1 MPGGNSPKSFQLE
14 KKFLHQMALLIKPPV
29 TAALKFGTF
38 SGRNGRLA
46 AAVMYIIN
54 QLAAVISAVGRDT
67 AVFYI
72 YMLRDRNGKVNVVAL
87 SLADHYADGI
97 AVCICGCMNLCAG
110 TAPAVPD
117 FSRGDCLSGRQR
129 CADGPGRWRHR
140 AIFPEVRHPC

>member
-1 MPGGNSPKSFQLE
+1 
-14 KKFLHQMALLIKPPV
+14 MALLIKPPV

-46 AAVMYIIN
+46 AAVIYIIN

-72 YMLRDRNGKVNVVAL
+72 YMLKDRNGKVNVVAL

-110 TAPAVPD
+110 TTPAVPD
-117 FSRGDCLSGRQR
+117 FSRGGGLSF
-129 CADGPGRWRHR
+129 R
-140 AIFPEVRHPC
+140 APALC